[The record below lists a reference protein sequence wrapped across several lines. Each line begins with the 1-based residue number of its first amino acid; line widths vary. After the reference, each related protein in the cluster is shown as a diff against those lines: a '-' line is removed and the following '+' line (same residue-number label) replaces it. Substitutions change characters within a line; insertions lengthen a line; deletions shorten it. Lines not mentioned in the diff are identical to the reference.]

1 MGPDFLVCAHR
12 SRDMR
17 LLIPQDHGEHYALVS
32 LGTSHVDSCVS
43 SFVPPLSRCSVLFI
57 IPHNYGQNLHVY
69 SCQIM
74 IAMRFRMSRSEK
86 IDQSLRSQLK
96 PYHLRFDSGA
106 NKDYLLFL
114 SLSTER
120 RTLNE
125 MWPLYMCSALSLL
138 SIRGQDPVVPHRHVI
153 NIVAYS
159 PETLIA

>member
-1 MGPDFLVCAHR
+1 
-12 SRDMR
+12 
-17 LLIPQDHGEHYALVS
+17 
-32 LGTSHVDSCVS
+32 
-43 SFVPPLSRCSVLFI
+43 
-57 IPHNYGQNLHVY
+57 
-69 SCQIM
+69 
-74 IAMRFRMSRSEK
+74 MSRSEK

-159 PETLIA
+159 SETLIA